1 MVEHWAQGW
10 PRLKATEGS
19 EPETVHYVWNTPP
32 RSKKMIWRASL
43 SVEDLRLLAA
53 RVADLYDRTFS
64 KAA

>member
-1 MVEHWAQGW
+1 
-10 PRLKATEGS
+10 
-19 EPETVHYVWNTPP
+19 
-32 RSKKMIWRASL
+32 MIWRANL